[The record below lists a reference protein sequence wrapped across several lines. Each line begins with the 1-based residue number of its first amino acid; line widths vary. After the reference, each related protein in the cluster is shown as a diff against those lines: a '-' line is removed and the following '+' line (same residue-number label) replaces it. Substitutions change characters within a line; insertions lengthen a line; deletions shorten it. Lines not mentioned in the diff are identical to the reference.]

1 MKRVKVLARGM
12 LKNFL
17 RCKVA
22 EDKLVLIIMHQKVST
37 DTTASV
43 IPVMEDICQDT
54 SEKFLFRAVKK
65 SNLFIVIENIFQAK
79 VSCKYTNMENIFRFW
94 SSIRSKKQDAPG
106 FAGVLNKITF
116 FSKTLHPDYFSTRNN
131 TSKVLYMPMTMWTFH
146 VTS

>member
-65 SNLFIVIENIFQAK
+65 SNLFIVIENIFQASLMQIHK
-79 VSCKYTNMENIFRFW
+79 HGEYFFDFGHPYVLKNR
-94 SSIRSKKQDAPG
+94 IRQ
-106 FAGVLNKITF
+106 VLQE
-116 FSKTLHPDYFSTRNN
+116 Y
-131 TSKVLYMPMTMWTFH
+131 
-146 VTS
+146 